1 LATSPRYAPD
11 VIDAV
16 FLDVGGVF
24 VMPAHALILS
34 IAAAHGGGRADE
46 SLDLAHYHGVAA
58 GETAVERGGPFDWN
72 AYRHVLLRHAG
83 VREPELQAASDE
95 LAAALTDPAVNVW
108 NQPMAGAAD
117 GLLRLAEAGVP
128 LAVVSNADGTIAQLL
143 AELGLC
149 QLRESSDGADLRELQ
164 VGGRPI
170 GVGTL
175 MEAIVDST
183 VVGVEKPDPAIFAIA
198 LAAVGTEAA
207 RTVHVGDTIHADVV
221 GAHAAGLRPLHLD
234 PIGWCSDPTHEH
246 VKNLAGVADLIAAER
261 P

>member
-1 LATSPRYAPD
+1 

-34 IAAAHGGGRADE
+34 IAAAHGGGSADE
-46 SLDLAHYHGVAA
+46 SLDVAHYHGVAA
-58 GETAVERGGPFDWN
+58 GEAAVERGEPFDWN

-83 VREPELQAASDE
+83 VAESQLQAASDE
-95 LAAALTDPAVNVW
+95 LAEALLDPAVNVW
-108 NQPMAGAAD
+108 NQQLAGAAD

-128 LAVVSNADGTIAQLL
+128 LAVVSNADGTIELLL
-143 AELGLC
+143 AQLGLC
-149 QLRESSDGADLRELQ
+149 HLREPTDGSDPKAGEPAAS
-164 VGGRPI
+164 P
-170 GVGTL
+170 GVGAT

-207 RTVHVGDTIHADVV
+207 RTVHVGDTIHADIV

-234 PIGWCSDPTHEH
+234 PVGWCADTTHEH
-246 VKNLAGVADLIAAER
+246 VRDLAAVADLIAAER
-261 P
+261 A